1 MISRFCTALALASL
15 LLTSASAQT
24 IRIDTN
30 VGNIDFVLNP
40 TNNPAL
46 VGHVDN
52 ILQYVNGDLYDS
64 SVINRAAEGFVLQFG
79 GFSLD
84 SLIVP
89 SSFDSFV
96 DIPSFDPVVVDSDG
110 DLNADFIPDSNNDMV
125 VDNIDAAAVGLTNT
139 IGTVSLA
146 LQSGNPNSGTSSFFV
161 NLGDNSELLDPQA
174 FVPFAEVPDMTTV
187 DLIMA
192 LPQVPVPGG
201 GLASQDFPTVNNASV
216 VFIERAFV
224 LEDEGPTS
232 SVTFSELTTA
242 DAVAAIDAAAVATT
256 SSLTSATDGTLSV
269 SSTLVPGSDS
279 GTPITFSTVTP
290 GTTAA
295 ALATTDITAAPVTS
309 SVVTPAAA
317 QAIAVPEPPA
327 LVLAVGALMMIY
339 VMKPSKTR

>member
-1 MISRFCTALALASL
+1 MISRFCTAIALASL
-15 LLTSASAQT
+15 LLTSVSAQT
-24 IRIDTN
+24 IRFDTN
-30 VGNIDFVLNP
+30 VGNIDMVLNP
-40 TNNPAL
+40 TNDANLQPN
-46 VGHVDN
+46 VDN
-52 ILQYVNGDLYDS
+52 ILAYVNSGRYDM
-64 SVINRAAEGFVLQFG
+64 SVLNRAAEGFVLQYG
-79 GFSLD
+79 GFSLNP
-84 SLIVP
+84 LTIP
-89 SSFDSFV
+89 TSFDDFI
-96 DIPSFDPVVVDSDG
+96 DIPSFDPVIVDADG
-110 DLNADFIPDSNNDMV
+110 DGNVDFTALSN
-125 VDNIDAAAVGLTNT
+125 TR
-139 IGTVSLA
+139 GTVSLA
-146 LQSGNPNSGTSSFFV
+146 LSSLGPNSGTSSFFV
-161 NLGDNSELLDPQA
+161 NIGDNSGSLDPQN

-192 LPQVPVPGG
+192 LPQFSVPGG

-242 DAVAAIDAAAVATT
+242 EAVAAIDAAAVATT
-256 SSLTSATDGTLSV
+256 SSLTSATEGTPSV

-279 GTPITFSTVTP
+279 GTPITFSTLTP
-290 GTTAA
+290 GTSASV
-295 ALATTDITAAPVTS
+295 LATTDGTSAPVTS